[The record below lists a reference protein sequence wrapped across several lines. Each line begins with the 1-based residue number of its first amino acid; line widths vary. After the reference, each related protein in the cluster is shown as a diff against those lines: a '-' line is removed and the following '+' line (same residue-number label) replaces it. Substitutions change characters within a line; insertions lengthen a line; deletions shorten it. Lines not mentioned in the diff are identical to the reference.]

1 MITFLKGTIEDS
13 GENYLAVNVG
23 GVGYELTATMNAV
36 FKFTAL
42 DGEVKIPTYMVVRED
57 SVTLYGF
64 ADNSEKEIFLKL
76 ISVSGVGPK
85 GAIIILSSISTS
97 DLCLSIATGDVTTLS
112 KVKGL
117 GKKTAEKIIV
127 ELREKIGKIDNGQI
141 KAIQNNALN
150 IDGQAVEDACVALQ
164 SLGLSSA
171 DALKLVQKVAQPEMT
186 AEDIIKKCLK
196 DMAR

>member
-42 DGEVKIPTYMVVRED
+42 DGEVKVPTYMVVRED

-85 GAIIILSSISTS
+85 GAIIILSSISTA

>member
-1 MITFLKGTIEDS
+1 MISFLRGNIVDS
-13 GENYLAVNVG
+13 GENYLAIDVQ
-23 GVGYELTATMNAV
+23 GVGFEMTATMNAV

-42 DGEVKIPTYMVVRED
+42 DGEVNIPTYMAVRED
-57 SVTLYGF
+57 AMTLYGF
-64 ADNSEKEIFLKL
+64 ADRNEKEMFLKL
-76 ISVSGVGPK
+76 VSVSGVGPK
-85 GAIIILSSISTS
+85 VAVTVLSSISAT
-97 DLCLSIATGDVTTLS
+97 DLCLAIATSDVNALS

-127 ELREKIGKIDNGQI
+127 ELREKVGKIDHGQVVG
-141 KAIQNNALN
+141 IQNNALN

-164 SLGLSSA
+164 SLGLSSS
-171 DALKLVQKVAQPEMT
+171 DALKIVQKVAEPNMN

>member
-13 GENYLAVNVG
+13 GENYLAVNVN

-36 FKFTAL
+36 FKYTAL
-42 DGEVKIPTYMVVRED
+42 NGEVKIPTYMVVRED

-85 GAIIILSSISTS
+85 GAIVVLSSISTA

-127 ELREKIGKIDNGQI
+127 ELREKIGKIDNGQV

-171 DALKLVQKVAQPEMT
+171 DAVKLVQKVAEPEMT

>member
-13 GENYLAVNVG
+13 GENYLAVNVN

-36 FKFTAL
+36 FKYTAL

-85 GAIIILSSISTS
+85 GAIVVLSSISTA

-127 ELREKIGKIDNGQI
+127 ELREKIGKIDNGQV

-171 DALKLVQKVAQPEMT
+171 DALKLVQKVAEPEMT

>member
-1 MITFLKGTIEDS
+1 MISFLRGKIVDS
-13 GENYLAVNVG
+13 AENYLALDIN

-42 DGEVKIPTYMVVRED
+42 EGEVCVPTYLAVRED
-57 SVTLYGF
+57 AITLYGF
-64 ADNSEKEIFLKL
+64 ADRTEKEMFLKL

-85 GAIIILSSISTS
+85 VAITVLSSISTA
-97 DLCLSIATGDVTTLS
+97 DLCLSIATSDIATLS

-127 ELREKIGKIDNGQI
+127 ELREKVGRIESGQI
-141 KAIQNNALN
+141 KGIQNNALN

-164 SLGLSSA
+164 SLGLSSV
-171 DALKLVQKVAQPEMT
+171 DALKLVQKVAEPEMT

-196 DMAR
+196 NMAK

>member
-85 GAIIILSSISTS
+85 GAIIILSSISTT

>member
-85 GAIIILSSISTS
+85 GAIIILSSISTA
-97 DLCLSIATGDVTTLS
+97 DLCLSSATGDVTTLS

>member
-1 MITFLKGTIEDS
+1 M
-13 GENYLAVNVG
+13 
-23 GVGYELTATMNAV
+23 
-36 FKFTAL
+36 
-42 DGEVKIPTYMVVRED
+42 
-57 SVTLYGF
+57 
-64 ADNSEKEIFLKL
+64 
-76 ISVSGVGPK
+76 
-85 GAIIILSSISTS
+85 
-97 DLCLSIATGDVTTLS
+97 SIATGDVTTLS

>member
-42 DGEVKIPTYMVVRED
+42 DGEVKVPTYMVVRED

-85 GAIIILSSISTS
+85 GAIIILSSISTA

-171 DALKLVQKVAQPEMT
+171 DALKLVQKV
-186 AEDIIKKCLK
+186 
-196 DMAR
+196 